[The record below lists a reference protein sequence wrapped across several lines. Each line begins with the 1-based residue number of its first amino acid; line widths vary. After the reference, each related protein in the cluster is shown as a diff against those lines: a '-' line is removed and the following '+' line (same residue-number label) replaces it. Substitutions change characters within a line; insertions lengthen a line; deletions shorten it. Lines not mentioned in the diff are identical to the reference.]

1 MLSVKNILAIY
12 IGEAAAVLITAFIL
26 AQQLG

>member
-12 IGEAAAVLITAFIL
+12 IGEAAAVLTAAFIL
-26 AQQLG
+26 ARLFG